1 MTEYQE
7 RPSLKWI
14 ATGLATCFVLGGIAF
29 YSFSSD
35 IRQIDPT
42 YHSRGSLHRR

>member
-7 RPSLKWI
+7 GPSLKWI
-14 ATGLATCFVLGGIAF
+14 ATGLVACFVLGGIAF

-42 YHSRGSLHRR
+42 HYEHGTPRH